1 MKKYWKKKID
11 ERQEADLRRVES
23 YGYWIAFWLLLAS
36 VLMKSVILSRPLTE
50 WFTEW
55 LIFMILAVYGVV
67 AFAKIGVWT
76 EFSVKPTLIS
86 SAGSSLLGSLAFSAL
101 FTAGS
106 WLQSGKTM
114 EWDRMLML
122 FISWLIGLFAVLF
135 ATFLVLMWVY
145 RARDRRMQKK
155 MDEELEEDDDE
166 EL

>member
-36 VLMKSVILSRPLTE
+36 MLMKSVILSRPLTE

-106 WLQSGKTM
+106 WLRKDDGMGQDAYAVHFMAYRIICRAVCHVVSAHV
-114 EWDRMLML
+114 
-122 FISWLIGLFAVLF
+122 GLQDKRQAD
-135 ATFLVLMWVY
+135 A
-145 RARDRRMQKK
+145 
-155 MDEELEEDDDE
+155 EENG
-166 EL
+166 

>member
-36 VLMKSVILSRPLTE
+36 MLMKSVILSRPLTE

-106 WLQSGKTM
+106 WL
-114 EWDRMLML
+114 
-122 FISWLIGLFAVLF
+122 IGLFVVLF
-135 ATFLVLMWVY
+135 ATFLALMWVY
-145 RARDRRMQKK
+145 RIRDRRMQKK